1 MPVSLS
7 TGAMQNCRSN
17 LLDASRD
24 HVAQLSLVLIHPTLR
39 VLMSALA
46 SVRHPWLQMPKM
58 KRKAEHA
65 PDEPLADKRRR
76 MHALERGLAD
86 MSLIPG
92 QAPTK
97 AHTAARSLAAH
108 AADADETMDDAEAK
122 SAGPTPGAVH
132 SIAEPKDARMSRS
145 TWYEPEKDREFAR
158 L

>member
-1 MPVSLS
+1 
-7 TGAMQNCRSN
+7 MQNCPSN

-24 HVAQLSLVLIHPTLR
+24 HVAQLSLVLIHPSLR

-65 PDEPLADKRRR
+65 PEEPIAEKRRR

-92 QAPTK
+92 QTPTE
-97 AHTAARSLAAH
+97 ARTAARSLAAH
-108 AADADETMDDAEAK
+108 AADVDETMDDAEAK
-122 SAGPTPGAVH
+122 PVGLMPGAVR
-132 SIAEPKDARMSRS
+132 SMAEPKDARMSRS